1 MLGADVATMA
11 SFCLMSNMGV
21 AVAAPVLFAA
31 IGANPELSFLQSV
44 GIILWKVVPLLILP
58 FVCAVLLE
66 RFAPRW
72 HKAVRDRQIISFW
85 IWAASLT
92 VVLGRTVE
100 FLLAQPKENYTVEVL
115 LAAVALVICLL
126 QFTLGRYIGRRF
138 GDTVA
143 GGQSIRTEKYGI
155 GHLDGPD
162 VARPSLF
169 GGARRLCHLAEYREQ
184 LAVVA
189 L

>member
-1 MLGADVATMA
+1 M
-11 SFCLMSNMGV
+11 
-21 AVAAPVLFAA
+21 AAPVLFAA

-100 FLLAQPKENYTVEVL
+100 FLLAQPKENYTV
-115 LAAVALVICLL
+115 
-126 QFTLGRYIGRRF
+126 RY
-138 GDTVA
+138 
-143 GGQSIRTEKYGI
+143 S
-155 GHLDGPD
+155 
-162 VARPSLF
+162 SL
-169 GGARRLCHLAEYREQ
+169 RLRWSSACCSSLSADI
-184 LAVVA
+184 
-189 L
+189 